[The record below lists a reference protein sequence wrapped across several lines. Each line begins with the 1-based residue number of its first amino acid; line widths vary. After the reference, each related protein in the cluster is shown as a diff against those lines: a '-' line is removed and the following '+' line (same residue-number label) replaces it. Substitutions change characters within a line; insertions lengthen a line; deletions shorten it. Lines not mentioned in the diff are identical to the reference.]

1 MGAIRL
7 VSLIAGALLIMASFS
22 AFFTVNQTQ
31 QALVLQ
37 FGEPKRT
44 IQEPGLAFK
53 LPFIQDVIY
62 YEKRVL
68 SLIPQDAE
76 EVILSDQK
84 RLQVDA
90 YARYQIEDP
99 LLFYQ
104 TVRNELGARGRL
116 EAIIDSSVR
125 RALGRETLASILTGQ
140 RNDIT
145 RSIGEEVNA
154 SVSSLGIRIIDVRLR
169 RADYPTATSQNI
181 FNRMKSEREREAN
194 EFRATGE
201 EEAQKIRAD
210 AEKTAGVPAAKR
222 GQGLASE
229 VALARHDAPACGSG
243 QRASVSSSHV
253 SFPGGLLPPTA
264 KSRSSNTASRAFM
277 RGTRSEG
284 ALVQAHE
291 RPASSRVS
299 ASTTAV
305 ASSIAPAKSSRPPK
319 DASATWPRRGAAGI
333 AHAVGSALQ
342 RVPSKDSTLVSASPP
357 SDENPPATYMRSPCT
372 AAPCCMRGSD
382 NLYLRRAPHYFDFS
396 SAASKRQSPSTP
408 MAQLNLSFNV
418 FGNSREISRSQRL
431 HQATVMRG
439 SM

>member
-1 MGAIRL
+1 MGATRL
-7 VSLIAGALLIMASFS
+7 ISLIAGAFLIVASVS

-181 FNRMKSEREREAN
+181 FNRMKSEREREAK

-210 AEKTAGVPAAKR
+210 AEKTRTVIISEAQREAQQTR
-222 GQGLASE
+222 GEGDGEAIKIYADSFGQDAEFFAFYRSMEAYRKSIGNSDTSMVLSPDSSFF
-229 VALARHDAPACGSG
+229 RFFKDKSGDAP
-243 QRASVSSSHV
+243 
-253 SFPGGLLPPTA
+253 
-264 KSRSSNTASRAFM
+264 K
-277 RGTRSEG
+277 
-284 ALVQAHE
+284 
-291 RPASSRVS
+291 
-299 ASTTAV
+299 
-305 ASSIAPAKSSRPPK
+305 
-319 DASATWPRRGAAGI
+319 
-333 AHAVGSALQ
+333 
-342 RVPSKDSTLVSASPP
+342 
-357 SDENPPATYMRSPCT
+357 
-372 AAPCCMRGSD
+372 
-382 NLYLRRAPHYFDFS
+382 
-396 SAASKRQSPSTP
+396 
-408 MAQLNLSFNV
+408 
-418 FGNSREISRSQRL
+418 
-431 HQATVMRG
+431 
-439 SM
+439 

>member
-1 MGAIRL
+1 MGIGRL
-7 VSLIAGALLIMASFS
+7 VTLAVAALLLAGVSGS
-22 AFFTVNQTQ
+22 LFTVNQTQ

-53 LPFIQDVIY
+53 LPFIQDVTY

-154 SVSSLGIRIIDVRLR
+154 SVSSLGIKIIDVRLR
-169 RADYPTATSQNI
+169 RADYPAATSQNI
-181 FNRMKSEREREAN
+181 FNRMKSEREREAK

-210 AEKTAGVPAAKR
+210 AEKTRTVII
-222 GQGLASE
+222 SE
-229 VALARHDAPACGSG
+229 A
-243 QRASVSSSHV
+243 QREAQE
-253 SFPGGLLPPTA
+253 T
-264 KSRSSNTASRAFM
+264 
-277 RGTRSEG
+277 
-284 ALVQAHE
+284 
-291 RPASSRVS
+291 
-299 ASTTAV
+299 
-305 ASSIAPAKSSRPPK
+305 
-319 DASATWPRRGAAGI
+319 RGAGDGKAI
-333 AHAVGSALQ
+333 EIYA
-342 RVPSKDSTLVSASPP
+342 DSFGQDA
-357 SDENPPATYMRSPCT
+357 DFFAFYRSME
-372 AAPCCMRGSD
+372 A
-382 NLYLRRAPHYFDFS
+382 Y
-396 SAASKRQSPSTP
+396 RQSMNNNDTS
-408 MAQLNLSFNV
+408 LVLSPDSSFFRFFKDKN
-418 FGNSREISRSQRL
+418 GTDQK
-431 HQATVMRG
+431 
-439 SM
+439 

>member
-1 MGAIRL
+1 MGVTRILSL
-7 VSLIAGALLIMASFS
+7 VVVALILAAVSGSL
-22 AFFTVNQTQ
+22 FTVNQTQ

-53 LPFIQDVIY
+53 LPFIQDVTY

-76 EVILSDQK
+76 EVILADQK

-90 YARYQIEDP
+90 YARYRIEGP

-104 TVRNELGARGRL
+104 TVRNERGARGRL

-154 SVSSLGIRIIDVRLR
+154 SVASLGIKIIDVRLR

-181 FNRMKSEREREAN
+181 FNRMKSEREREAK

-210 AEKTAGVPAAKR
+210 AEKTRTVI
-222 GQGLASE
+222 LSE
-229 VALARHDAPACGSG
+229 A
-243 QRASVSSSHV
+243 QRES
-253 SFPGGLLPPTA
+253 
-264 KSRSSNTASRAFM
+264 
-277 RGTRSEG
+277 
-284 ALVQAHE
+284 QQ
-291 RPASSRVS
+291 
-299 ASTTAV
+299 
-305 ASSIAPAKSSRPPK
+305 I
-319 DASATWPRRGAAGI
+319 RGAGDSQAIQIYADSFGQD
-333 AHAVGSALQ
+333 ADFFAFYRSMEAYRKSMNNNGTSLVLSPDSSFF
-342 RVPSKDSTLVSASPP
+342 RFFKDKDGT
-357 SDENPPATYMRSPCT
+357 DQ
-372 AAPCCMRGSD
+372 
-382 NLYLRRAPHYFDFS
+382 
-396 SAASKRQSPSTP
+396 K
-408 MAQLNLSFNV
+408 
-418 FGNSREISRSQRL
+418 
-431 HQATVMRG
+431 
-439 SM
+439 

>member
-1 MGAIRL
+1 MGIGRL
-7 VSLIAGALLIMASFS
+7 VTLAVIALLLAGVSGS
-22 AFFTVNQTQ
+22 LFTVNQTQ

-53 LPFIQDVIY
+53 LPFIQDVTY

-125 RALGRETLASILTGQ
+125 RALCRETLASILTGQ

-154 SVSSLGIRIIDVRLR
+154 SVSSLGIKIIDVRLR
-169 RADYPTATSQNI
+169 RADYPAATSQNI
-181 FNRMKSEREREAN
+181 FNRMKSEREREAK

-210 AEKTAGVPAAKR
+210 AEKTRTVII
-222 GQGLASE
+222 SE
-229 VALARHDAPACGSG
+229 A
-243 QRASVSSSHV
+243 QREAQE
-253 SFPGGLLPPTA
+253 T
-264 KSRSSNTASRAFM
+264 
-277 RGTRSEG
+277 
-284 ALVQAHE
+284 
-291 RPASSRVS
+291 
-299 ASTTAV
+299 
-305 ASSIAPAKSSRPPK
+305 
-319 DASATWPRRGAAGI
+319 RGAGDGKAIEIYADSFGQD
-333 AHAVGSALQ
+333 ADFFAFYRSMEAYRKSMNNNDTSLVLSPDSSFF
-342 RVPSKDSTLVSASPP
+342 RFFKDKNG
-357 SDENPPATYMRSPCT
+357 DE
-372 AAPCCMRGSD
+372 
-382 NLYLRRAPHYFDFS
+382 
-396 SAASKRQSPSTP
+396 
-408 MAQLNLSFNV
+408 
-418 FGNSREISRSQRL
+418 
-431 HQATVMRG
+431 
-439 SM
+439 

>member
-1 MGAIRL
+1 MGIGRL
-7 VSLIAGALLIMASFS
+7 VTLAVIALLLAGVSGS
-22 AFFTVNQTQ
+22 LFTVNQTQ

-53 LPFIQDVIY
+53 LPFIQDVTY

-154 SVSSLGIRIIDVRLR
+154 SVSSLGIKIIDVRLR
-169 RADYPTATSQNI
+169 RADYPAATSQNI
-181 FNRMKSEREREAN
+181 FNRMKSEREREAK

-210 AEKTAGVPAAKR
+210 AEKTRTVII
-222 GQGLASE
+222 SE
-229 VALARHDAPACGSG
+229 A
-243 QRASVSSSHV
+243 QREAQE
-253 SFPGGLLPPTA
+253 T
-264 KSRSSNTASRAFM
+264 
-277 RGTRSEG
+277 
-284 ALVQAHE
+284 
-291 RPASSRVS
+291 
-299 ASTTAV
+299 
-305 ASSIAPAKSSRPPK
+305 
-319 DASATWPRRGAAGI
+319 RGAGDGKAIESYADSFGQD
-333 AHAVGSALQ
+333 ADFFAFYRSMEAYRKSMNNNDTSLVLSPDSSFF
-342 RVPSKDSTLVSASPP
+342 RFFKDKNG
-357 SDENPPATYMRSPCT
+357 DE
-372 AAPCCMRGSD
+372 
-382 NLYLRRAPHYFDFS
+382 
-396 SAASKRQSPSTP
+396 
-408 MAQLNLSFNV
+408 
-418 FGNSREISRSQRL
+418 
-431 HQATVMRG
+431 
-439 SM
+439 

>member
-1 MGAIRL
+1 MGATRL
-7 VSLIAGALLIMASFS
+7 VSIVAIVLLITAASS
-22 AFFTVNQTQ
+22 ALFTVNQTQ

-53 LPFIQDVIY
+53 LPFIQDVTY

-154 SVSSLGIRIIDVRLR
+154 SVSSLGIKIIDVRLR
-169 RADYPTATSQNI
+169 RADYPAATSQNI
-181 FNRMKSEREREAN
+181 FNRMKSEREREAK

-210 AEKTAGVPAAKR
+210 AEKTRTVII
-222 GQGLASE
+222 SE
-229 VALARHDAPACGSG
+229 A
-243 QRASVSSSHV
+243 QREAQE
-253 SFPGGLLPPTA
+253 T
-264 KSRSSNTASRAFM
+264 
-277 RGTRSEG
+277 
-284 ALVQAHE
+284 
-291 RPASSRVS
+291 
-299 ASTTAV
+299 
-305 ASSIAPAKSSRPPK
+305 
-319 DASATWPRRGAAGI
+319 RGAGDGKAIEIYADSFGQD
-333 AHAVGSALQ
+333 ADFFAFYRSMEAYRKSMNNNDTSLVLSPDSSFF
-342 RVPSKDSTLVSASPP
+342 RFFKDKNG
-357 SDENPPATYMRSPCT
+357 DE
-372 AAPCCMRGSD
+372 
-382 NLYLRRAPHYFDFS
+382 
-396 SAASKRQSPSTP
+396 
-408 MAQLNLSFNV
+408 
-418 FGNSREISRSQRL
+418 
-431 HQATVMRG
+431 
-439 SM
+439 

>member
-1 MGAIRL
+1 MGVTRILSL
-7 VSLIAGALLIMASFS
+7 VVVALILAAVSGSL
-22 AFFTVNQTQ
+22 FTVNQTQ

-53 LPFIQDVIY
+53 LPFIQDVTY

-76 EVILSDQK
+76 EVILADQK

-90 YARYQIEDP
+90 YARYRIEDP

-104 TVRNELGARGRL
+104 TVRNERGARGRL

-154 SVSSLGIRIIDVRLR
+154 SVASLGIKIIDVRLR

-181 FNRMKSEREREAN
+181 FNRMKSEREREAK

-210 AEKTAGVPAAKR
+210 AEKTRTVI
-222 GQGLASE
+222 LSE
-229 VALARHDAPACGSG
+229 A
-243 QRASVSSSHV
+243 QRESQ
-253 SFPGGLLPPTA
+253 
-264 KSRSSNTASRAFM
+264 
-277 RGTRSEG
+277 E
-284 ALVQAHE
+284 
-291 RPASSRVS
+291 
-299 ASTTAV
+299 
-305 ASSIAPAKSSRPPK
+305 I
-319 DASATWPRRGAAGI
+319 RGAGDSQAIQIYADSFGQD
-333 AHAVGSALQ
+333 ADFFAFYRSMEAYRKSMNNNGTSLVLSPNSSFF
-342 RVPSKDSTLVSASPP
+342 RFFKDKDGT
-357 SDENPPATYMRSPCT
+357 DQ
-372 AAPCCMRGSD
+372 
-382 NLYLRRAPHYFDFS
+382 
-396 SAASKRQSPSTP
+396 K
-408 MAQLNLSFNV
+408 
-418 FGNSREISRSQRL
+418 
-431 HQATVMRG
+431 
-439 SM
+439 

>member
-1 MGAIRL
+1 MGVTRL
-7 VSLIAGALLIMASFS
+7 VSIIVIVLLITAGFS
-22 AFFTVNQTQ
+22 SLFTVNQTQ

-53 LPFIQDVIY
+53 VPFIQDVTY

-90 YARYQIEDP
+90 YARYRIEDP

-104 TVRNELGARGRL
+104 TVRNERGARGRL

-140 RNDIT
+140 RNDIV

-154 SVSSLGIRIIDVRLR
+154 SVSSLGIQIIDVRLR

-181 FNRMKSEREREAN
+181 FNRMKSEREREAK

-210 AEKTAGVPAAKR
+210 AEKTRTVI
-222 GQGLASE
+222 LSE
-229 VALARHDAPACGSG
+229 A
-243 QRASVSSSHV
+243 QR
-253 SFPGGLLPPTA
+253 TA
-264 KSRSSNTASRAFM
+264 QET
-277 RGTRSEG
+277 
-284 ALVQAHE
+284 
-291 RPASSRVS
+291 
-299 ASTTAV
+299 
-305 ASSIAPAKSSRPPK
+305 
-319 DASATWPRRGAAGI
+319 RGAGDAKAIQVYADSFGQDAEFFAFYRSMEAYKKSMGQNDTSMVLSPDSGFFRFFKDKSGAG
-333 AHAVGSALQ
+333 Q
-342 RVPSKDSTLVSASPP
+342 K
-357 SDENPPATYMRSPCT
+357 
-372 AAPCCMRGSD
+372 
-382 NLYLRRAPHYFDFS
+382 
-396 SAASKRQSPSTP
+396 
-408 MAQLNLSFNV
+408 
-418 FGNSREISRSQRL
+418 
-431 HQATVMRG
+431 
-439 SM
+439 

>member
-1 MGAIRL
+1 MGVTRILSL
-7 VSLIAGALLIMASFS
+7 VVVALILAAVSGSL
-22 AFFTVNQTQ
+22 FTVNQTQ

-53 LPFIQDVIY
+53 LPFIQDVTY

-76 EVILSDQK
+76 EVILADQK

-90 YARYQIEDP
+90 YARYSIENP

-104 TVRNELGARGRL
+104 TVRNERGARGRL

-154 SVSSLGIRIIDVRLR
+154 SVASLGIKIIDVRLR

-181 FNRMKSEREREAN
+181 FNRMKSEREREAK

-210 AEKTAGVPAAKR
+210 AEKTRTVI
-222 GQGLASE
+222 LSE
-229 VALARHDAPACGSG
+229 A
-243 QRASVSSSHV
+243 QRESQ
-253 SFPGGLLPPTA
+253 
-264 KSRSSNTASRAFM
+264 
-277 RGTRSEG
+277 E
-284 ALVQAHE
+284 
-291 RPASSRVS
+291 
-299 ASTTAV
+299 
-305 ASSIAPAKSSRPPK
+305 I
-319 DASATWPRRGAAGI
+319 RGAGDSQAIQIYADSFGQD
-333 AHAVGSALQ
+333 ADFFAFYRSMEAYRKSMNNNGTSLVLSPDSSFF
-342 RVPSKDSTLVSASPP
+342 RFFKDKDGT
-357 SDENPPATYMRSPCT
+357 DQ
-372 AAPCCMRGSD
+372 
-382 NLYLRRAPHYFDFS
+382 
-396 SAASKRQSPSTP
+396 K
-408 MAQLNLSFNV
+408 
-418 FGNSREISRSQRL
+418 
-431 HQATVMRG
+431 
-439 SM
+439 

>member
-1 MGAIRL
+1 MGVTRILSL
-7 VSLIAGALLIMASFS
+7 VVVALILAAVSGSL
-22 AFFTVNQTQ
+22 FTVNQTQ

-53 LPFIQDVIY
+53 LPFIQDVTY

-76 EVILSDQK
+76 EVILADQK

-90 YARYQIEDP
+90 YARYRIEDP

-104 TVRNELGARGRL
+104 TVRNERGARGRL

-154 SVSSLGIRIIDVRLR
+154 SVASLGIKIIDVRLR

-181 FNRMKSEREREAN
+181 FNRMKSEREREAK

-210 AEKTAGVPAAKR
+210 AEKTRTVI
-222 GQGLASE
+222 LSE
-229 VALARHDAPACGSG
+229 A
-243 QRASVSSSHV
+243 QRESQ
-253 SFPGGLLPPTA
+253 
-264 KSRSSNTASRAFM
+264 
-277 RGTRSEG
+277 E
-284 ALVQAHE
+284 
-291 RPASSRVS
+291 
-299 ASTTAV
+299 
-305 ASSIAPAKSSRPPK
+305 I
-319 DASATWPRRGAAGI
+319 RGAGDSQAIQIYADSFGQD
-333 AHAVGSALQ
+333 ADFFAFYRSMEAYRRSMNNNGTSLVLSPDSSFF
-342 RVPSKDSTLVSASPP
+342 RFFKDK
-357 SDENPPATYMRSPCT
+357 DGT
-372 AAPCCMRGSD
+372 AQ
-382 NLYLRRAPHYFDFS
+382 
-396 SAASKRQSPSTP
+396 K
-408 MAQLNLSFNV
+408 
-418 FGNSREISRSQRL
+418 
-431 HQATVMRG
+431 
-439 SM
+439 

>member
-1 MGAIRL
+1 MGVTRILSL
-7 VSLIAGALLIMASFS
+7 VAVALILAAVSGSL
-22 AFFTVNQTQ
+22 FTVNQTQ

-53 LPFIQDVIY
+53 LPFIQDVTY

-76 EVILSDQK
+76 EVILADQK

-90 YARYQIEDP
+90 YARYRIEDP

-104 TVRNELGARGRL
+104 TVRNERGARGRL

-154 SVSSLGIRIIDVRLR
+154 SVASLGIKIIDVRLR

-181 FNRMKSEREREAN
+181 FNRMKSEREREAK

-210 AEKTAGVPAAKR
+210 AEKTRTVI
-222 GQGLASE
+222 LSE
-229 VALARHDAPACGSG
+229 A
-243 QRASVSSSHV
+243 QRESQ
-253 SFPGGLLPPTA
+253 
-264 KSRSSNTASRAFM
+264 
-277 RGTRSEG
+277 E
-284 ALVQAHE
+284 
-291 RPASSRVS
+291 
-299 ASTTAV
+299 
-305 ASSIAPAKSSRPPK
+305 I
-319 DASATWPRRGAAGI
+319 RGAGD
-333 AHAVGSALQ
+333 
-342 RVPSKDSTLVSASPP
+342 SKAIQIYADSFGQDADFFAFYRSMEAYRKSMNNDGTSLVLSP
-357 SDENPPATYMRSPCT
+357 D
-372 AAPCCMRGSD
+372 
-382 NLYLRRAPHYFDFS
+382 S
-396 SAASKRQSPSTP
+396 SFFRFFKDKDGANQK
-408 MAQLNLSFNV
+408 
-418 FGNSREISRSQRL
+418 
-431 HQATVMRG
+431 
-439 SM
+439 

>member
-1 MGAIRL
+1 MGTTRL
-7 VSLIAGALLIMASFS
+7 VSTIAIVLLVTAVSS
-22 AFFTVNQTQ
+22 SLFTVSQTQ
-31 QALVLQ
+31 LALVLQ

-53 LPFIQDVIY
+53 LPFIQDVTY

-90 YARYQIEDP
+90 YARYRIEDP

-140 RNDIT
+140 RNDIV

-154 SVSSLGIRIIDVRLR
+154 SVSSLGIQIIDVRLR

-181 FNRMKSEREREAN
+181 FNRMKSEREREAK

-210 AEKTAGVPAAKR
+210 AEKTRTVI
-222 GQGLASE
+222 LSE
-229 VALARHDAPACGSG
+229 A
-243 QRASVSSSHV
+243 QR
-253 SFPGGLLPPTA
+253 
-264 KSRSSNTASRAFM
+264 
-277 RGTRSEG
+277 
-284 ALVQAHE
+284 
-291 RPASSRVS
+291 S
-299 ASTTAV
+299 AQET
-305 ASSIAPAKSSRPPK
+305 
-319 DASATWPRRGAAGI
+319 RGAGDGQAIQIYADSFGQD
-333 AHAVGSALQ
+333 AEFFAFYRSMEAYRKLMGANDTSMVLSPDSSFF
-342 RVPSKDSTLVSASPP
+342 RFFKDKSG
-357 SDENPPATYMRSPCT
+357 D
-372 AAPCCMRGSD
+372 
-382 NLYLRRAPHYFDFS
+382 
-396 SAASKRQSPSTP
+396 
-408 MAQLNLSFNV
+408 AQK
-418 FGNSREISRSQRL
+418 
-431 HQATVMRG
+431 
-439 SM
+439 

>member
-1 MGAIRL
+1 MGVTRILSL
-7 VSLIAGALLIMASFS
+7 VVVALILAAVSGSL
-22 AFFTVNQTQ
+22 FTVNQTQ

-53 LPFIQDVIY
+53 LPFIQDVTY

-76 EVILSDQK
+76 EVILADQK

-90 YARYQIEDP
+90 YARYRIEDP

-104 TVRNELGARGRL
+104 TVRNERGARGRL

-154 SVSSLGIRIIDVRLR
+154 SVASLGIKIIDVRLR

-181 FNRMKSEREREAN
+181 FNRMKSEREREAK

-210 AEKTAGVPAAKR
+210 AEKTRTVILSEAQRESQEIRGAGDSQAIQIYA
-222 GQGLASE
+222 
-229 VALARHDAPACGSG
+229 D
-243 QRASVSSSHV
+243 
-253 SFPGGLLPPTA
+253 SFG
-264 KSRSSNTASRAFM
+264 
-277 RGTRSEG
+277 
-284 ALVQAHE
+284 
-291 RPASSRVS
+291 
-299 ASTTAV
+299 
-305 ASSIAPAKSSRPPK
+305 K
-319 DASATWPRRGAAGI
+319 DADFFAFYRSMEAYRKSMNNNGTSLVLSPDSSFFRFF
-333 AHAVGSALQ
+333 
-342 RVPSKDSTLVSASPP
+342 KDKDGT
-357 SDENPPATYMRSPCT
+357 DQ
-372 AAPCCMRGSD
+372 
-382 NLYLRRAPHYFDFS
+382 
-396 SAASKRQSPSTP
+396 K
-408 MAQLNLSFNV
+408 
-418 FGNSREISRSQRL
+418 
-431 HQATVMRG
+431 
-439 SM
+439 